1 MDDDPPPASPA
12 EAVVALLIHQSFTPG
27 GLIRRLGV
35 TSGPAGPLA
44 AAAVFLP
51 QGETLFE
58 TLLLNLCP
66 PYRSEGDQP
75 IWERGPYRV
84 TDVEGGKAQAMLSG
98 RTRIYTWMS
107 RAVRLLPDDDG
118 RIRWITSG
126 PGVRP
131 QPGPDL
137 DPMCAYSKTDG
148 ALRPYRLSLER
159 SFWRD
164 FEALLPN
171 RSGWSAP
178 PVLNHAR
185 EFLRATERP
194 SMLFPLVIA
203 GQITDQA
210 KVLSVRRETYPLSAH
225 TLDPD
230 VAGRI
235 LDAVACAE
243 ETYGVLNKA
252 ARGLA
257 RCLLSPPEDIHR
269 FIRSL
274 PLHSVYW
281 SDLERQFPRFL
292 EMLARDDPDAALR
305 DWEERVYRSAWT
317 AWSVTANAVGTTP
330 RHRAA
335 LARAELFLR
344 VKSGGTGT

>member
-1 MDDDPPPASPA
+1 
-12 EAVVALLIHQSFTPG
+12 
-27 GLIRRLGV
+27 
-35 TSGPAGPLA
+35 
-44 AAAVFLP
+44 
-51 QGETLFE
+51 
-58 TLLLNLCP
+58 
-66 PYRSEGDQP
+66 
-75 IWERGPYRV
+75 
-84 TDVEGGKAQAMLSG
+84 
-98 RTRIYTWMS
+98 MS

-118 RIRWITSG
+118 RIRRIAYG

-131 QPGPDL
+131 LPGPDL

-148 ALRPYRLSLER
+148 DLRPHRLSPER

-171 RSGWSAP
+171 RSGRSAP

-185 EFLRATERP
+185 EFLRATQRP
-194 SMLFPLVIA
+194 SVLFPLVVA

-210 KVLSVRRETYPLSAH
+210 KVLDVRRETYPLSAH

-252 ARGLA
+252 ARELA
-257 RCLLSPPEDIHR
+257 RRLLSPPEDIRR
-269 FIRSL
+269 FMRSL

-305 DWEERVYRSAWT
+305 DWEERVYRSART